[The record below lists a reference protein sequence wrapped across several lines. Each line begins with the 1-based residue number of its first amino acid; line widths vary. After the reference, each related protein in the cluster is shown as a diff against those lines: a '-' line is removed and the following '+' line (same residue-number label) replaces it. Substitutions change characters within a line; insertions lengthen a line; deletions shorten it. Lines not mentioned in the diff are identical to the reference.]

1 MNVPSLYHTISKK
14 QGRFVKFLPR
24 KKKTVKMSQ
33 KPEKHWK
40 KQGLSAVRDIELHM
54 RTMGGNER
62 SQTVYTN
69 GQRKSKIAIDIG
81 KDRAILQSNK
91 G

>member
-1 MNVPSLYHTISKK
+1 
-14 QGRFVKFLPR
+14 
-24 KKKTVKMSQ
+24 MSQ

-69 GQRKSKIAIDIG
+69 GQRKSKIAIDRIKG
-81 KDRAILQSNK
+81 KIKPSDIEKVINDHK
-91 G
+91 DGC

>member
-1 MNVPSLYHTISKK
+1 M
-14 QGRFVKFLPR
+14 
-24 KKKTVKMSQ
+24 KMSQ

-81 KDRAILQSNK
+81 KDRAILQSNERLK
-91 G
+91 IVKVKKKR

>member
-1 MNVPSLYHTISKK
+1 M
-14 QGRFVKFLPR
+14 
-24 KKKTVKMSQ
+24 KMSQ
-33 KPEKHWK
+33 KSEKHLK
-40 KQGLSAVRDIELHM
+40 KQGLSAVRGIELRV

>member
-1 MNVPSLYHTISKK
+1 M
-14 QGRFVKFLPR
+14 
-24 KKKTVKMSQ
+24 KMSQ
-33 KPEKHWK
+33 KSEKHWK

-69 GQRKSKIAIDIG
+69 GQRKSKIAIDIE

>member
-1 MNVPSLYHTISKK
+1 M
-14 QGRFVKFLPR
+14 
-24 KKKTVKMSQ
+24 KMSQ
-33 KPEKHWK
+33 KPEKHGK
-40 KQGLSAVRDIELHM
+40 KQGLSAVRGIELRV
-54 RTMGGNER
+54 RTMGENER